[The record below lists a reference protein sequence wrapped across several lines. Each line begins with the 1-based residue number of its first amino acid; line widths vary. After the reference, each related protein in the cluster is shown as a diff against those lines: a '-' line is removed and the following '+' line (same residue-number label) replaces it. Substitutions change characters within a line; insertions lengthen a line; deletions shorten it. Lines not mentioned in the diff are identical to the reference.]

1 MTECFDVADDW
12 TLQPVRRRRRR
23 VDFDACL
30 DCRLWHPDMTYEHP
44 PSMVEGALVL
54 LLVGFSLWYSA
65 SPDEVYGLVAGLVR
79 VVAEQELVA
88 EPLVLLQA
96 AEQRVAPEGHLERRH
111 RVGLRHGRDGR
122 QRQVLGHARARLE
135 VAAMVAGPLALHDFE
150 LPAHAVVVLVEIGLH
165 ALEERYRAGHRSLQL
180 RGG

>member
-1 MTECFDVADDW
+1 
-12 TLQPVRRRRRR
+12 
-23 VDFDACL
+23 
-30 DCRLWHPDMTYEHP
+30 MTYEHP
-44 PSMVEGALVL
+44 PLMVEGALVL

-65 SPDEVYGLVAGLVR
+65 SPDEVYGLVAGPVR

-111 RVGLRHGRDGR
+111 RVDLRHGRDGR
-122 QRQVLGHARARLE
+122 QRQALDHARVRLE
-135 VAAMVAGPLALHDFE
+135 VVAMVAEPLALHDFE
-150 LPAHAVVVLVEIGLH
+150 LPAHVVAVLVETVLH
-165 ALEERYRAGHRSLQL
+165 ALEEHYRAGHHFRQL